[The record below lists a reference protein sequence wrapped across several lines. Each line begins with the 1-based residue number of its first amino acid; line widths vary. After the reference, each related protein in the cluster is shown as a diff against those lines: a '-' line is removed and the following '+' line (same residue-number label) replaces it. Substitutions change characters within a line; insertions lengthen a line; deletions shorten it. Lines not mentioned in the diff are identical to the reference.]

1 VPIQSFSELRVI
13 WPEMPETS
21 EEEGKGDVSPI
32 IQAHVGTLVVGAAE
46 MGALVGRT
54 ACLAGIDPA
63 DTVKAEDAH
72 SLDPWETVQ
81 LVHDCLAAAV

>member
-1 VPIQSFSELRVI
+1 V
-13 WPEMPETS
+13 PETS

-32 IQAHVGTLVVGAAE
+32 GLFQAHVGTLDVRVAE
-46 MGALVGRT
+46 TGALVGWT